1 MASSVSGNHE
11 DQPGR
16 SHPEK
21 QPLPSQVPE
30 CFGLI
35 GGLGPPS
42 TVHYY
47 HALLNDHAARGVPAR
62 LFIAHADMGH
72 ALGFVASKDKLGLAQ
87 YLASL
92 LHSLAGA
99 GATFAAVSAVT
110 PHLCMP
116 ELKALSPLPLVD
128 IVDVLIRRLRERQ
141 VSRVALLGTRF
152 TMESRLFGRLEDV
165 DVIDLAPPDMDEVHR
180 VYLSIASNGGAS
192 TADMNFLKE
201 LCRRLHQDEGAQAVV
216 LAGTELS
223 LVLHEGAEAFPLVDC
238 AKAHVEAITD
248 RAMVQPGP
256 A

>member
-1 MASSVSGNHE
+1 MASSVSGNYE
-11 DQPGR
+11 NQPGR
-16 SHPEK
+16 SHPEE
-21 QPLPSQVPE
+21 QSLPSKVPE

-47 HALLNDHAARGVPAR
+47 HALLSAHAAHGVAAR

-72 ALGFVASKDKLGLAQ
+72 VLGFVAANDKPGLAQ

-92 LHSLAGA
+92 LQSLAGA

-128 IVDVLIRRLRERQ
+128 IVDVLIRRLHERH

-152 TMESRLFGRLEDV
+152 TMESRLFGRLEDM
-165 DVIDLAPPDMDEVHR
+165 DVINLAPADIGEVHR

-192 TADMNFLKE
+192 PADTTLLKE
-201 LCRRLHQDEGAQAVV
+201 LCRRLHEDEGAQTIV

-223 LVLHEGAEAFPLVDC
+223 LVLHEGEEAFPLIDC
-238 AKAHVEAITD
+238 AKAHVEAITIQ
-248 RAMVQPGP
+248 AVETV
-256 A
+256 

>member
-1 MASSVSGNHE
+1 MASSISGNHQ
-11 DQPGR
+11 DQPSR
-16 SHPEK
+16 SHPEG
-21 QPLPSQVPE
+21 QSLPSRAPKRI
-30 CFGLI
+30 GLI

-47 HALLNDHAARGVPAR
+47 QALLNDHAARGVPAH

-72 ALGFVASKDKLGLAQ
+72 ALGFVAANDKLGLAQ

-116 ELKALSPLPLVD
+116 ELKGLSPLPLVD
-128 IVDVLIRRLRERQ
+128 IVDVLIRCLHERQ

-165 DVIDLAPPDMDEVHR
+165 DVIDLAPADIEEVHR
-180 VYLSIASNGGAS
+180 VYLSIASNDGAS
-192 TADMNFLKE
+192 PADTIFLKE
-201 LCRRLHQDEGAQAVV
+201 LCRRLHEDKGAQTIV

-223 LVLHEGAEAFPLVDC
+223 LVLREGEEAFPLIDC
-238 AKAHVEAITD
+238 AKAHVEAITIQ
-248 RAMVQPGP
+248 AVETV
-256 A
+256 